1 MYYPDLTPYQ
11 YTSNDALPEG
21 NRVNIGWLDSEHPF
35 VTSEPSV
42 ELVRALHKLVHH
54 PVRISRPLHLC
65 DLCGNAGGTGE
76 IEVTAEDVVYIAP
89 TLIAHYVEQHHYS
102 PPAEFEAAALKRAN
116 ALR

>member
-11 YTSNDALPEG
+11 YSPIPDRAQE
-21 NRVNIGWLDSEHPF
+21 NRVNIGWLDNEHPF
-35 VTSEPSV
+35 ETAEPTV

-65 DLCGNAGGTGE
+65 DLCGNAAGTGE
-76 IEVTAEDVVYIAP
+76 IEVTAQEAVYIAP

-102 PPAEFEAAALKRAN
+102 PPAEFEAAALKQAKTSR
-116 ALR
+116 